1 MSRSP
6 TRRTA
11 DGVLLALTGEDAA
24 IVQALDDAGSGLK
37 ELGSASCRESV

>member
-24 IVQALDDAGSGLK
+24 IVRALDAAG
-37 ELGSASCRESV
+37 